1 MGAAG
6 VDALLLSLGADLPWL
21 TGYVAMPLERLTML
35 VVPSSASSEQ
45 PTLVVPELEAPRVK
59 PVPEVFMLHPWA
71 EAEDPVRLVASLV
84 RRCAGPAG
92 RLRLAIGDRTW
103 GTFVLRLQAELPE
116 AAWGA
121 ASAVVAPL
129 RALKDAF
136 EVGALARSAAAADL
150 VATALLT
157 GEIPL
162 LGRSEHDVSVEIARR
177 LVDAG
182 NERVNFTIVAAGP
195 NAASPHHEPTERA
208 IGAGEPVVCDFGGS
222 LEGYCSDITR
232 TVFTGP
238 PPRELAKVYEIVAEA
253 LSSAVVA
260 AQVGAPCA
268 EVDLAARRVIE
279 DAGMGEYF
287 IHRTGHGIGLEEHE
301 DPYMVAGNT
310 TPIAAGHVFSVEPGI
325 YVPGHYGVRIE
336 DIVAAT
342 PAGPRPLNL
351 ADHSM
356 TIVDA

>member
-1 MGAAG
+1 
-6 VDALLLSLGADLPWL
+6 
-21 TGYVAMPLERLTML
+21 ML
-35 VVPSSASSEQ
+35 VVPSSVSSEQ

-59 PVPEVFMLHPWA
+59 PVREVFALRPWA

-92 RLRLAIGDRTW
+92 SLRLAIGDRTW
-103 GTFVLRLQAELPE
+103 GTFVLRLQAELPGE
-116 AAWGA
+116 AWVA
-121 ASAVVAPL
+121 ASAVIAPL
-129 RALKDAF
+129 RAVKDAF
-136 EVGALARSAAAADL
+136 EVGALARAAAAADR

-162 LGRSEHDVSVEIARR
+162 IGRSERDVSVEIGRR
-177 LVDAG
+177 LVDEG

-222 LEGYCSDITR
+222 LQGDCSDITR
-232 TVFTGP
+232 TVFTGQP
-238 PPRELAKVYEIVAEA
+238 QRELAKIYGLVAQA
-253 LSSAVVA
+253 LSSGVAA
-260 AQVGAPCA
+260 AQVGSTCA
-268 EVDLAARRVIE
+268 AVDLAARRVID

-301 DPYMVAGNT
+301 DPYMVAGNA
-310 TPIAAGHVFSVEPGI
+310 TPLAAGHVFSVEPGI

-342 PAGPRPLNL
+342 PAGPRSLNQ
-351 ADHSM
+351 ADRSM